1 MKDKAKKLL
10 TNKYFLG
17 SALVT
22 LLYVIYLI
30 IANISPF
37 GKNSILKTDLYQQY
51 AEFLAYYREC
61 LLSGKSIL
69 FSWNLGLG
77 NNFFT
82 TFAYYLVSPFNL
94 LIVFFKPENVYIFV
108 MLVTYLKLIMIYN
121 MAMLYLK
128 KCIKIHDKMD
138 IIYAICYTFSSFT
151 ICYLLHIMWLD
162 AMYMLPIILIMVESY
177 IKNNKIQGVIITVA
191 LNVIFNYYLG
201 FITAFFAGCYYVARV
216 IIETKF
222 EKKNFKENIKSIFK
236 NLIKYLLGMV
246 IAFVIAMILF

>member
-1 MKDKAKKLL
+1 MKDKSKKLL

-51 AEFLAYYREC
+51 AEFLSYYREC
-61 LLSGKSIL
+61 LLNGKSIL

-94 LIVFFKPENVYIFV
+94 LIVFFK
-108 MLVTYLKLIMIYN
+108 
-121 MAMLYLK
+121 
-128 KCIKIHDKMD
+128 
-138 IIYAICYTFSSFT
+138 S
-151 ICYLLHIMWLD
+151 
-162 AMYMLPIILIMVESY
+162 
-177 IKNNKIQGVIITVA
+177 
-191 LNVIFNYYLG
+191 
-201 FITAFFAGCYYVARV
+201 
-216 IIETKF
+216 
-222 EKKNFKENIKSIFK
+222 
-236 NLIKYLLGMV
+236 
-246 IAFVIAMILF
+246 